1 ANSRMIGPVL
11 DLEGVTKSY
20 GDFKAVDGLSFAM
33 GPGEVLG
40 FLGPNGAGKTSTMRM
55 ILGLLKPNAGSIRLF
70 GAPWSREALPRL
82 GYLPEERVLYKR
94 MRAMEALRCSA
105 GLK

>member
-1 ANSRMIGPVL
+1 MIGPVL

-55 ILGLLKPNAGSIRLF
+55 ILGLILA
-70 GAPWSREALPRL
+70 
-82 GYLPEERVLYKR
+82 EERGEPLVEVDELLGRGAHIVRCHGGSLPTKGLTDEASADSRVL
-94 MRAMEALRCSA
+94 
-105 GLK
+105 